1 MRFCNLKAFGR
12 IEGILPACFIR
23 DVNTPALI
31 KEILCSLRRRARL
44 KAERLHKM
52 SIPERVNGEGH
63 YCLRKTVGAKPITIG
78 NLAQQNSVLQRS
90 KPHVAASQQI
100 FTWCASLFGPYR
112 RTARKA
118 PDKFFG
124 PAGTAV

>member
-63 YCLRKTVGAKPITIG
+63 YCLRKTEGGKADDNRKSRTTEFSSATQQAARCGIAANFYMVRLVIRPLPPHCSQGAG
-78 NLAQQNSVLQRS
+78 
-90 KPHVAASQQI
+90 
-100 FTWCASLFGPYR
+100 
-112 RTARKA
+112 
-118 PDKFFG
+118 
-124 PAGTAV
+124 